1 MTMTRYVRLQDI
13 RRRPDARAI
22 DRENLERIKRSIVDV
37 GLLSPVVVRGIDGD
51 GYELIAGNHR
61 FIATQELGDKDILA
75 IEVGDIDDLLAEM
88 TMIDENLVR
97 SELTPSDRAKQTARR
112 KAIYL
117 ELHPETAAGA
127 AGAEARWN
135 AADNLSTASFATETS
150 KATGRD
156 ERTVRRDA
164 ERGEKVIDAVL
175 DMIRGTRLD
184 TGTYLDKIKRL
195 PPNEQVT
202 AAKRDLSLDKAQ
214 AKSERLARQAENDA
228 ARDQTR
234 KSLSPEVQAQQ
245 QAKAEAIAARK
256 AAPVDIEALT
266 AELEEVR
273 EANAALEAD
282 VARLTEEN
290 KLYAEMKVQFEQGG
304 FAKVIAGK
312 DKVIEGLETRVY
324 RESADKASW
333 MKLSKFWEAEAK
345 KLGFSRNAEI
355 DIETGEVTNG

>member
-1 MTMTRYVRLQDI
+1 MTTTRYVRLQDI
-13 RRRPDARAI
+13 RRRPDARTI
-22 DRENLERIKRSIVDV
+22 DRENVERIKRSIVDV
-37 GLLSPVVVRGIDGD
+37 GLLSPVVVRSIDGD

-117 ELHPETAAGA
+117 KLHPETAQHVAG
-127 AGAEARWN
+127 GKARQET
-135 AADNLSTASFATETS
+135 ASDNLSFAAVTAEV
-150 KATGRD
+150 TGRD
-156 ERTVRRDA
+156 QRTVQRDA
-164 ERGEKVIDAVL
+164 ERGEKVIDEVL
-175 DMIRGTRLD
+175 EMIRGTKLD

-202 AAKRDLSLDKAQ
+202 AVKRDLSLDKAR

-228 ARDQTR
+228 IRDQTR
-234 KSLSPEVQAQQ
+234 EALSPEVQAQQ
-245 QAKAEAIAARK
+245 QAKAEAITTRK
-256 AAPVDIEALT
+256 AEPVDTEALI
-266 AELEEVR
+266 AELEELR
-273 EANAALEAD
+273 EANAALEED
-282 VARLTEEN
+282 VARLTAEN

-304 FAKVIAGK
+304 FDKVIAGK

-333 MKLSKFWEAEAK
+333 MKSSKFWEAEAK

>member
-1 MTMTRYVRLQDI
+1 MTISRYISLVDI
-13 RRRPDARAI
+13 RRRPDARKI
-22 DRENLERIKRSIVDV
+22 NRENVEGIKASIQEI
-37 GLLSPVVVRGIDGD
+37 GLLSPVIVRHAESD

-61 FIATQELGDKDILA
+61 LVAVQELGETEILS
-75 IEVGDIDDLLAEM
+75 IDLTDLDDLKAELA
-88 TMIDENLVR
+88 MIDENLR
-97 SELTPSDRAKQTARR
+97 RADPSPSDRARQTARR

-117 ELHPETAAGA
+117 EMHPNTAQHVAGGHGRSNPASENISFAAETA
-127 AGAEARWN
+127 
-135 AADNLSTASFATETS
+135 
-150 KATGRD
+150 KVTGQN
-156 ERTVRRDA
+156 ERTVQLHA
-164 ERGEKVIDAVL
+164 ERGEKVIDEVL
-175 DMIRGTRLD
+175 DLIRGTRLD

-195 PPNEQVT
+195 PPNEQIT
-202 AAKRDLSLDKAQ
+202 AARRDLSLDKAQ

-234 KSLSPEVQAQQ
+234 EALSPEVLAQQ
-245 QAKAEAIAARK
+245 QAKADAIAARK
-256 AAPVDIEALT
+256 AAPIDIEALT

-304 FAKVIAGK
+304 FDRVIAGK
-312 DKVIEGLETRVY
+312 DKVIKGLETRVY